1 MKSITKLTYLE
12 TLKFIQLIV
21 VVVFLFVS
29 FITENKVIVKFT
41 YVVKKKFLKKL
52 DQNEINLKTLNQRV

>member
-41 YVVKKKFLKKL
+41 YVVKKKFF
-52 DQNEINLKTLNQRV
+52 